1 MKQLLALFFFGVA
14 IAAVGQPTDQKYY
27 EMRIYYAA
35 SGKLEALIKRFT
47 DHTTKLFEKHGMENV
62 GYWVPVNNTQN
73 ALYYILSYPNKPA
86 RAKAWENFGKD
97 PEWAKVK
104 SESETNGKLVDSVKS
119 VFMTGAGLLPAI
131 KMTAASPERVFEL
144 RIYHCQPG
152 RLPAL
157 KTRFRDHTLKLF
169 EKHGMENICYFDSE
183 APEGKQ
189 PDLVYLIA
197 HKTQES
203 GVKSWEG
210 FLADPVWAK
219 VRDDSEKDG
228 KIIEKIDAVVM
239 KPLAI
244 SKIR

>member
-35 SGKLEALIKRFT
+35 SGKLDALIKRFT
-47 DHTTKLFEKHGMENV
+47 DHTT
-62 GYWVPVNNTQN
+62 
-73 ALYYILSYPNKPA
+73 
-86 RAKAWENFGKD
+86 
-97 PEWAKVK
+97 
-104 SESETNGKLVDSVKS
+104 
-119 VFMTGAGLLPAI
+119 
-131 KMTAASPERVFEL
+131 
-144 RIYHCQPG
+144 
-152 RLPAL
+152 
-157 KTRFRDHTLKLF
+157 KLF